1 MQAAPLGR
9 GSERPG
15 LAAPHPR
22 CPLLPT
28 GAVQPR
34 PPPPPMGGPRLLP
47 VPVLTSRAQWTA
59 GKPGGSQGGR
69 GSSKHV
75 GRGPQG
81 PGRHRHSC
89 PHRGLHPVSRAPHS
103 VPCAGLGVP
112 HTAGHV
118 APFFPPPPNAL
129 ACSLPTQPSAP
140 SAGDAT
146 RSPRSSSPLVTRV
159 PGPHASPFPQPH
171 HPRGGAL
178 KDGAGSRPSLC
189 PSVRPNGPREPM
201 ARARTAQ
208 SPGGPTCTAI
218 TDRTSTEIRLNSS
231 KQPQAPVW
239 ARPL

>member
-22 CPLLPT
+22 CPLLPP

-34 PPPPPMGGPRLLP
+34 PPPPPTGGPRRLP

-59 GKPGGSQGGR
+59 GEPGGSQGGR

-75 GRGPQG
+75 ERGPQG
-81 PGRHRHSC
+81 RGDTGTAAPTAACTPCPGLPTAR
-89 PHRGLHPVSRAPHS
+89 PARGGGFPTQQGTS
-103 VPCAGLGVP
+103 
-112 HTAGHV
+112 
-118 APFFPPPPNAL
+118 PPPSHP
-129 ACSLPTQPSAP
+129 LPAP
-140 SAGDAT
+140 SPGHSR
-146 RSPRSSSPLVTRV
+146 RSRQRPAPAPLHEALGPRHPSSPACLILTLL
-159 PGPHASPFPQPH
+159 PSPQPH

-201 ARARTAQ
+201 AGARTAQ